1 MRFKLRQMEVFRAV
15 MLSGSMSGAARLLAI
30 SQPAVSQLIG
40 HTETTLGLRLFE
52 RRRGRL
58 VPTTEAQLLFNE
70 VDRLYEAALL
80 VDDFA
85 TGLRQHPRGVLTV
98 AASPSLGT
106 GLLPAVLRRFRDG
119 SPQMRIHLRTTQIAD
134 MAREL
139 LARQVSVAVSVAP
152 VGDEG
157 ITVEPFASGRMVC
170 IAGHGHPV
178 AAEPMVTL
186 AQLARYSM
194 VLYDRSIFFGR
205 LIHQAFA
212 EAGLHPDV
220 AIEITRAELAV
231 ALVRQG
237 LGVALVDE
245 FSVDADAMP
254 DLVIRPL
261 KEQIPVT
268 LNLLRSAYDTPSLP
282 VLNFMRLVRQ
292 QLARPVAARRK
303 QNGPSPP

>member
-15 MLSGSMSGAARLLAI
+15 MLSGSMSGAARLLSI

-58 VPTTEAQLLFNE
+58 VPTTEAELLFNE
-70 VDRLYEAALL
+70 VERLYEAALL
-80 VDDFA
+80 VNDFA
-85 TGLRQHPRGVLTV
+85 TGLRKHPRGVLTV
-98 AASPSLGT
+98 TASPSLAT
-106 GLLPAVLRRFRDG
+106 GFVPAVLRRFREG
-119 SPQMRIHLRTTQIAD
+119 SPEMQIHFRTSQIAD

-152 VGDEG
+152 VADVG

-170 IAGHGHPV
+170 IAGQGHPIG
-178 AAEPMVTL
+178 AEPLVTL
-186 AQLARYSM
+186 AQLARYPM

-231 ALVRQG
+231 ALVRQR

-245 FSVDADAMP
+245 FSLDAASVP
-254 DLVIRPL
+254 DVVIRPL

-268 LNLLRSAYDTPSLP
+268 LNLLRSAYDKPSLP

-292 QLARPVAARRK
+292 QLARPTVAPRK
-303 QNGPSPP
+303 QNGPSSP